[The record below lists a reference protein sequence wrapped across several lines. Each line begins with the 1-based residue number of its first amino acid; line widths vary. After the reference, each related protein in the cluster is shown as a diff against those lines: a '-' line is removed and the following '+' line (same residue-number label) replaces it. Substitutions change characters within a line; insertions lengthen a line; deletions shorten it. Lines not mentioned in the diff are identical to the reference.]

1 MTQLLKRAFEEASKL
16 KETEQDALAGEILA
30 ELEAESRWDKS
41 LESSGEMI
49 DQMGRQALEEFR
61 QHKTAPGPISPTS
74 SSPSAKPK
82 RLSHTPGG

>member
-41 LESSGEMI
+41 LESSAEMI
-49 DQMGRQALEEFR
+49 DQMGRQAIEEFQ
-61 QHKTAPGPISPTS
+61 QHKT
-74 SSPSAKPK
+74 
-82 RLSHTPGG
+82 TPGGFDKP